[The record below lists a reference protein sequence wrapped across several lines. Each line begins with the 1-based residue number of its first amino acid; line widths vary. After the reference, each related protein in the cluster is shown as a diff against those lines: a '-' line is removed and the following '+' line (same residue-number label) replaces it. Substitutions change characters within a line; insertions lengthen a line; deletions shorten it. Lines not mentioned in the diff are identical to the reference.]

1 MPRLSI
7 QLFPYLQALGPY
19 LRRYRGA
26 LILGYL
32 WIVAHS
38 ALALAVPWILKQAI
52 DDLTQGRGDRIVMRA
67 GLIIAASAGSGF
79 FLYLMRWT
87 IIGVSRKVEY
97 DLRRDFFSH
106 MVDLSVPF
114 YLRSRTGDLMA
125 RATNDLG
132 AVRDVLGP
140 GLMYGLNTSTTV
152 LVSVVLMVQLDLVLA
167 FAALLPVPLLAY
179 FVSRFAHETHRR
191 STLVQDQYGELSNVA
206 QENLAG
212 IRVVQGYVQE
222 EAESAHFEVMSRDYF
237 ERNMSLVKLRSA
249 FTSTV
254 ALLTGMGTLIL
265 LWLGGARVIQGHL
278 SIGSLVAFMSYL
290 SLLTWPFISIGWVIS
305 SVQRGE
311 AAMKRML
318 EVWQQKPEIVGG
330 SRPAPSVPTRLVF
343 ERVSFAYPSESEMFG
358 SADVSAVAETAVAA
372 SGASGSRAVDGPS
385 RARGAGADGS
395 SRTRAATMSPDDE
408 SDSSSAAPGRSAAPT
423 VLRDIDLEI
432 DGGTTVAIVGRT
444 ASGKSTLVQLLPR
457 LYDTTTGRI
466 TLDGVDLRDYDLAT
480 LRSRIAM
487 VPQDSFLFSDT
498 LANNLRFGRDD
509 ATPEE
514 IDRVLEL
521 VAIKDEVD
529 SFPRGLE
536 TRVGERGI
544 TLSGGQRQRMALAR
558 ALLKDPPILI
568 LDDALSAVDKSTE
581 ERLLQTIRRVRE
593 GRTLILIAHR
603 ISTVRQADQIVVLHE
618 GRIAERGTHE
628 ELIAADGIY
637 ADMARRQALEE
648 ALSSDEP
655 ALAPLTDTLNPS
667 DRSSEVR
674 GAGGSSR

>member
-1 MPRLSI
+1 M
-7 QLFPYLQALGPY
+7 
-19 LRRYRGA
+19 
-26 LILGYL
+26 ILGYL

-79 FLYLMRWT
+79 FLYLMRWA

-152 LVSVVLMVQLDLVLA
+152 LLSIVLMVQLDLVLA

-222 EAESAHFEVMSRDYF
+222 EAESGHFEVMSRDYF

-318 EVWQQKPEIVGG
+318 EVWRQKPEIVGG

-343 ERVSFAYPSESEMFG
+343 ERVSFAYPSESELFG
-358 SADVSAVAETAVAA
+358 
-372 SGASGSRAVDGPS
+372 
-385 RARGAGADGS
+385 GADGS
-395 SRTRAATMSPDDE
+395 SQTRAASSSPD
-408 SDSSSAAPGRSAAPT
+408 SSGDGSGSPIGSPGSAGPA
-423 VLRDIDLEI
+423 VMRDIGLEI
-432 DGGTTVAIVGRT
+432 EGGTTVAIVGRT

-457 LYDTTTGRI
+457 LYDITAGRI

-514 IDRVLEL
+514 IDAVLEL

-529 SFPRGLE
+529 SFPRGIE

-558 ALLKDPPILI
+558 ALLKNPPILI

-581 ERLLQTIRRVRE
+581 ERLLRTIRRVRE

-618 GRIAERGTHE
+618 GGIAERGTHE

-655 ALAPLTDTLNPS
+655 ALAPLVDAS
-667 DRSSEVR
+667 R
-674 GAGGSSR
+674 GNADNHGSGGSSR